1 MNMWPAVAAVLE
13 SPEATFTLQPVELG
27 PLASGEVL
35 DRVLASGV
43 CGTDMEA
50 RELTPTPSVLG
61 HEGVGIVEELGPD
74 VTGVVPGDLVVMSY
88 PSCGD
93 CAGCLRDTRWL
104 CENNWSLSFDG
115 NRGDGSRPVLRDG
128 VPIASAYF
136 QQSSFSTRA
145 IVPARSLVLAPSD
158 IPLPVLAAL
167 PCGVLTGVGA
177 VLNVLKVSSGD
188 SLAVIGTGAVGLAAI
203 MAAKILGATT
213 IVAIDVHPGRLELS
227 RQLGATHSIS
237 ALGQSVPEAI
247 LQQIPEGIRAV
258 LDTTG
263 RQSSWSDAVTYLQR
277 GGDFAFVTTPEP
289 VETYGFPPFPLFLK
303 CGSLHTVLLGGANA
317 QDTLSTIFAWYRQ
330 GEFPVDDIVRT
341 YAFEDI
347 ELAFEHSIAGETIKP
362 VLLMP

>member
-1 MNMWPAVAAVLE
+1 MNTWPAVAAVLE
-13 SPEATFTLQPVELG
+13 SPEARFALQSIELG
-27 PLASGEVL
+27 PLAKGEVL
-35 DRVLASGV
+35 VRVLASGI
-43 CGTDMEA
+43 CRTDSEA

-74 VTGVVPGDLVVMSY
+74 VTGVAPGDLVVMSY
-88 PSCGD
+88 PSCGA

-104 CENNWSLSFDG
+104 CEHNWSLSFDG
-115 NRGDGSRPVLRDG
+115 QRGDGSRTVHRDG
-128 VPIASAYF
+128 VPLASAYF

-145 IVPARSLVLAPSD
+145 VVPARSLVLAPAD

-177 VLNVLKVSSGD
+177 VLNVLEVSAGD

-227 RQLGATHSIS
+227 RRLGATHVIS
-237 ALGQSVPEAI
+237 AVGQSVPEAI
-247 LQQIPEGIRAV
+247 LEQIPEGIRAV

-263 RQSSWSDAVTYLQR
+263 RQSSWSDAVEYLRR
-277 GGDFAFVTTPEP
+277 GGDIAFVTTPEP
-289 VETYGFPPFPLFLK
+289 VETYAFPPFPLFLK
-303 CGSLHTVLLGGANA
+303 CGSLRSVLLGGANA
-317 QDTLSTIFAWYRQ
+317 QDLLPTIFSWYSR
-330 GEFPVDDIVRT
+330 GEFPVDELVRT
-341 YAFEDI
+341 YAFEEID
-347 ELAFEHSIAGETIKP
+347 LAFEHSAAGETIKP